1 MPTTTLRDVPD
12 ELRVWLKQQ
21 AQAQAHHRSVNEEA
35 IALRDRLRDETPATR
50 HRATV
55 DEIMTI
61 AGRVARAPVV
71 DDGSAD
77 EILGYDEDGLPR

>member
-1 MPTTTLRDVPD
+1 VPD
-12 ELRVWLKQQ
+12 ELHAWLKQ
-21 AQAQAHHRSVNEEA
+21 QAQAHHRSVNEEA
-35 IALRDRLRDETPATR
+35 IALLDRLRDEAPATR

>member
-1 MPTTTLRDVPD
+1 MPTMTLRDVPD
-12 ELRVWLKQQ
+12 ELQAWLTQ
-21 AQAQAHHRSVNEEA
+21 QAQAHHRSVNKET
-35 IALRDRLRDETPATR
+35 ITLLDRLRDEAPATR